1 MGLGY
6 IWDTWEVQS
15 LPTHLLTEWKR
26 PHPQLTTEH
35 LLHILQP
42 DHIVLIW
49 RQLKSTISQSPLPC
63 GTKAG
68 ILHLF
73 VFHLLDRGQVVVQ
86 LNHYP
91 ACQWD
96 QCYRDRQGDEVGQ
109 IVAGFAQRCEFWCV
123 IWTKECP

>member
-6 IWDTWEVQS
+6 IWDTWKVQS
-15 LPTHLLTEWKR
+15 LSAHLLTEWKR
-26 PHPQLTTEH
+26 PHPQLTTKH

-49 RQLKSTISQSPLPC
+49 RQLKSAVSQPPLPC

-68 ILHLF
+68 IFHLF

-96 QCYRDRQGDEVGQ
+96 QGY
-109 IVAGFAQRCEFWCV
+109 
-123 IWTKECP
+123 